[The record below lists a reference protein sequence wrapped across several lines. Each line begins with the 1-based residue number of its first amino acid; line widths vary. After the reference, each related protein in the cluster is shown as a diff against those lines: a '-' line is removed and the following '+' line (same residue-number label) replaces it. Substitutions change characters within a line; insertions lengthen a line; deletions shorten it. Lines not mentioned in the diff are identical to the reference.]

1 MAGVF
6 FWLFFFFFFKKDE
19 TIYFG
24 HSKGFRGGKQNK
36 TLKNTVYL
44 VMGKCKY
51 SVPLNVKRRKMSIP
65 EKGVDRTDTD
75 VTDEG
80 EYQIS
85 S

>member
-1 MAGVF
+1 
-6 FWLFFFFFFKKDE
+6 
-19 TIYFG
+19 
-24 HSKGFRGGKQNK
+24 
-36 TLKNTVYL
+36 
-44 VMGKCKY
+44 MGKCKY